1 MFFRV
6 LQAFLVL
13 VIRDASFRKENDVKV
28 LGIILGLLLGLP
40 ALYADTIH
48 LQNGGTLEGVILKDS
63 PVDGLVIRLKYATV
77 SLTHS
82 DIASIEK
89 TPPAAAPGKLTR
101 LARWDRCYQAIV
113 ARPWGPDLRAV
124 PAFVIESGVLANVP
138 YLANESGE
146 YLVNIYGDPESPASV
161 EVGLSGSA
169 RKIDQKRKECLE
181 LLSQM
186 LEDSRD
192 AAVLRTLGLQGEKK
206 ESSGLILQ
214 TSLEGNAKGEE
225 TWWISVYDPKA
236 LDLSRIS
243 DKELASMTSVKDPAP
258 SGSGNVTQAGSRT
271 PGTVATPS
279 DQNFGFSQNALS
291 GTENPPPTRSYSR
304 GGRVW
309 RGYHFPHGLPK
320 PQKPK

>member
-1 MFFRV
+1 MFLRV
-6 LQAFLVL
+6 VQAFPVLVL
-13 VIRDASFRKENDVKV
+13 RDASFCKEIDVKV
-28 LGIILGLLLGLP
+28 VGIVLGLLLGVP
-40 ALYADTIH
+40 ALHADIIH

-63 PVDGLVIRLKYATV
+63 PVDGLVVRLKYATV

-89 TPPAAAPGKLTR
+89 APAAASPGKLTR
-101 LARWDRCYQAIV
+101 LARWDRCYQAIA
-113 ARPWGPDLRAV
+113 ARPWGPDLKAI
-124 PAFVIESGVLANVP
+124 PALVIESGVLANVP
-138 YLANESGE
+138 YLANESAE

-169 RKIDQKRKECLE
+169 RKIDQKRKECLA

-192 AAVLRTLGLQGEKK
+192 AEVLRTLGLQGEKK
-206 ESSGLILQ
+206 ESSGLVLQ

-236 LDLSRIS
+236 LDLARIS
-243 DKELASMTSVKDPAP
+243 DRELSSMTSVKDSGS

-271 PGTVATPS
+271 PGTAAAPS
-279 DQNFGFSQNALS
+279 DQNFGFSQNALNP
-291 GTENPPPTRSYSR
+291 TEPPPTTRTYSR
-304 GGRVW
+304 GGRYW
-309 RGYHFPHGLPK
+309 RGYHFPHGIPK